1 MKLLLTISMSLMLA
15 IALYLGGYKYHEF
28 EINRLVSSI
37 QAGTNVDDIVRQVT
51 NTERIGSR
59 VVKIDD
65 DELLLEGVTGIVE
78 IHSSIFDADI
88 SCALNVNEQVYTGG
102 CSCTAASPI
111 LALF

>member
-1 MKLLLTISMSLMLA
+1 VKLLLTISMSLILGV
-15 IALYLGGYKYHEF
+15 ALYFGCYKYHEF
-28 EINRLVSSI
+28 EVNRLASSI
-37 QAGTNVDDIVRQVT
+37 PAGTNVDDIVRQVT
-51 NTERIGSR
+51 NTPRVGLR

-78 IHSSIFDADI
+78 IQSSIFDADI

-102 CSCTAASPI
+102 WSCIASSPL

>member
-1 MKLLLTISMSLMLA
+1 MKLLLTISMSLILA

-28 EINRLVSSI
+28 EVNRLASSI
-37 QAGTNVDDIVRQVT
+37 QAGTNVDDIVKQVT
-51 NTERIGSR
+51 NTKRVGSR

-78 IHSSIFDADI
+78 IHSLIFDADI

-102 CSCTAASPI
+102 WSCIAASPI